1 MAISRGFGKP
11 AAEGVSAAQGEI
23 SVDELDVMAV
33 AKGMEAHFK
42 AALSPFDAD
51 FVQLSREEAVLT
63 LGLLSALVGILEG
76 EERARP

>member
-1 MAISRGFGKP
+1 M
-11 AAEGVSAAQGEI
+11 
-23 SVDELDVMAV
+23 DELDVMAV